1 MSQTSQTLNTL
12 NHVQALL
19 AKDSKTIMKRENIN
33 GNRVH
38 LYDVGQYWA
47 AFDKSAFLLGKMT
60 NEDCDIVILHLKG
73 HPFPILMYRVHYEK
87 VKDLCRKHIMAKKGV
102 EYLQFITHPADEKS
116 YHEWYRRHVID
127 ED

>member
-38 LYDVGQYWA
+38 LYDVGQI
-47 AFDKSAFLLGKMT
+47 LGS
-60 NEDCDIVILHLKG
+60 I
-73 HPFPILMYRVHYEK
+73 R
-87 VKDLCRKHIMAKKGV
+87 
-102 EYLQFITHPADEKS
+102 
-116 YHEWYRRHVID
+116 
-127 ED
+127 

>member
-38 LYDVGQYWA
+38 LYD
-47 AFDKSAFLLGKMT
+47 
-60 NEDCDIVILHLKG
+60 
-73 HPFPILMYRVHYEK
+73 
-87 VKDLCRKHIMAKKGV
+87 
-102 EYLQFITHPADEKS
+102 
-116 YHEWYRRHVID
+116 EWYRRHVID

>member
-38 LYDVGQYWA
+38 LYDVGQYGQHSISLH
-47 AFDKSAFLLGKMT
+47 FCSGK
-60 NEDCDIVILHLKG
+60 
-73 HPFPILMYRVHYEK
+73 
-87 VKDLCRKHIMAKKGV
+87 
-102 EYLQFITHPADEKS
+102 
-116 YHEWYRRHVID
+116 
-127 ED
+127 

>member
-73 HPFPILMYRVHYEK
+73 HPFPILMYCVH
-87 VKDLCRKHIMAKKGV
+87 
-102 EYLQFITHPADEKS
+102 YLQFITHPADEKS

>member
-1 MSQTSQTLNTL
+1 METEFIYTMSVNT
-12 NHVQALL
+12 
-19 AKDSKTIMKRENIN
+19 
-33 GNRVH
+33 
-38 LYDVGQYWA
+38 GQHSISLH
-47 AFDKSAFLLGKMT
+47 FCIGKMT

-73 HPFPILMYRVHYEK
+73 HPFPILMYCVHYEK